1 MTPSLKVSDLMIA
14 MYRIRNNHR
23 AGALRKMI
31 QTSTTGGYVHQ
42 NDKSVVATFFIDCLQ
57 DGK

>member
-31 QTSTTGGYVHQ
+31 HTSTKGGYVHQ